1 MFKDKDII
9 NSSDILI
16 TSSVKDIQRISN
28 NYISYLKAC
37 EEIAN
42 EILSLDANSI
52 LIKKE
57 ISKIVKNKSSKYKLS
72 KIPKNLDIL
81 KLLPEDNYYKK
92 LLKLKPSKTS
102 SGIAVITVMPMPFE
116 CPHGKCIYC
125 PGGIDVNTPLS
136 YIGTEPAIKIAQN
149 VNYDPFRQVW
159 SKIIQLIER
168 GHSVDKA
175 ELVIV
180 GGTFPFYPINY
191 QKDFVK
197 KCYDAFNLFNPH
209 LLDIKNNFNPV
220 DYDKYESVPS
230 SGLSENL
237 EKAKKNNEN
246 SSIRCVG
253 LTIETKPDYC
263 KREHI
268 NTMLE
273 LGTTRIEI
281 GVQSLNDQVF
291 KAVNRGHTLNDVYEA
306 FYLAK
311 NCGYKIVAHMMPGL
325 PQSSINK
332 DIDDF
337 KKLFD
342 DERLRPDMLKIYP
355 TLVIKNTG
363 LYKLYQDKKYVSYS
377 TDDLVKILIE
387 IKKII
392 PPWTRIMRIQREIET
407 KDIISGPKMGNLR
420 QIVLNEL
427 EKQGINCKCIRCRE
441 IGLKDIDKEFSM
453 DEIKLFRINYLS
465 SEGKEIFLS
474 FETKDNAILF
484 GFLRLRIM
492 SNPQRNELSDGETID
507 LSTKKILCA
516 VVRELHIYGPLVKIR
531 SGSIQNNIQKEKDK
545 EISNNLKKNGFN
557 YQHKGMG
564 QKLLKE
570 AEKICKQ
577 EYNLKKLSV
586 ISAIGTREY
595 YKKFGYVINGPYVTK
610 TL

>member
-9 NSSDILI
+9 HPSDVLLNSF
-16 TSSVKDIQRISN
+16 VKNIQKSN
-28 NYISYLKAC
+28 NDISYLKAC

-42 EILSLDANSI
+42 DILSLDIINSTPN
-52 LIKKE
+52 KGE
-57 ISKIVKNKSSKYKLS
+57 IFKIIKNKSSKYKLS
-72 KIPKNLDIL
+72 KIPKNVDIL

-125 PGGIDVNTPLS
+125 PGGIEVNTPLS
-136 YIGTEPAIKIAQN
+136 YIGTEPATKIAQH

-159 SKIIQLIER
+159 SKILQLIER

-180 GGTFPFYPINY
+180 GGTFPFYPIQY

-197 KCYDAFNLFNPH
+197 KCYDAFNLFNIQSMDKDD
-209 LLDIKNNFNPV
+209 LKLEFDDNESIINF
-220 DYDKYESVPS
+220 DF
-230 SGLSENL
+230 SENL
-237 EKAKKNNEN
+237 EKAKKNNEI
-246 SSIRCVG
+246 SHIRCVG

-263 KREHI
+263 KKEHI
-268 NTMLE
+268 DTMLE

-281 GVQSLNDQVF
+281 GVQSLNDEVF
-291 KAVNRGHTLNDVYEA
+291 KTVNRGHTLNDVYEA

-311 NCGYKIVAHMMPGL
+311 NCGYKIAAHMMPGL
-325 PQSSINK
+325 PKSSLNQ

-363 LYKLYQDKKYVSYS
+363 LYKLYQENKYNSYS
-377 TDDLVKILIE
+377 TDDLVKILVE

-407 KDIISGPKMGNLR
+407 NDIISGPKIGNLR
-420 QIVLNEL
+420 QLVLKEL
-427 EKQGINCKCIRCRE
+427 DKQGIKCKCIRCRE
-441 IGLKDIDKEFSM
+441 IGLKDIEKEFSPE
-453 DEIKLFRINYLS
+453 EIKLCRMDYFS
-465 SEGKEIFLS
+465 SDGKEIFLS
-474 FETKDNAILF
+474 FESKDSSILF

-492 SNPQRNELSDGETID
+492 SNPQRNELSDEGEIVD
-507 LSTKKILCA
+507 SITKKILCG
-516 VVRELHIYGPLVKIR
+516 VVRELHVYGPLVKIGFK
-531 SGSIQNNIQKEKDK
+531 STENNIHKDK
-545 EISNNLKKNGFN
+545 NKENNNLLKRIGFI
-557 YQHKGMG
+557 YQHKGLG
-564 QKLLKE
+564 QNLLKE

-610 TL
+610 AI